1 MELNNMLLNN
11 EWIKNEIKEEIKR
24 YLETNE
30 NEDNNPKSVGH
41 WESNLKGKF
50 IALQVYLKKTRK
62 ISNKLSNFTLKGT

>member
-1 MELNNMLLNN
+1 MLLNN

-41 WESNLKGKF
+41 WENNPKRKIHSITGLPHE
-50 IALQVYLKKTRK
+50 TRK
-62 ISNKLSNFTLKGT
+62 RSIK